1 MEIFKKVVIG
11 VLISVCAYLVKDYLF
26 YGGIMPVNA
35 ATINDTTYR
44 TRNLTGGTNEKN
56 DYINSANHFLG
67 LFYDF
72 NDFTLASDE
81 DTVIFSYS
89 INFFNDDGQTFDVN
103 ERVTL
108 VVDYTQDGT
117 SYTNITYFGTAQ
129 DGYAVFTH
137 LPLGATIKRF
147 NIAAEPLPS
156 TGTSFSSPNFTVGYR
171 VHVNDEVMTLL
182 SDSSMLFEIY
192 SNTLPINSIKS
203 VVSNILTAIKSQANN
218 STSTSEEN
226 TAADFTADTTTSDQ
240 ASSLE
245 SELTSGSDNH
255 INSINSM
262 DVGLDSNA
270 SSFIW
275 SIIERLK
282 NTNAKVSGFFIS
294 ILSVSI
300 VKLVLGR

>member
-1 MEIFKKVVIG
+1 MEILKKVVIG

-44 TRNLTGGTNEKN
+44 TRNLTGGTNDKN
-56 DYINSANHFLG
+56 DFINSGTTFLG
-67 LFYDF
+67 LYYDF
-72 NDFTLASDE
+72 NDFTISDDE

-89 INFFNDDGQTFDVN
+89 INFFNNSGQTFDIN

-108 VVDYTQDGT
+108 VVDYTQNGT
-117 SYTNITYFGTAQ
+117 TYSDVTYFGTAQ

-137 LPLGATIKRF
+137 LPLGAKIKRF
-147 NIAAEPLPS
+147 NIAAEPVPS
-156 TGTSFSSPNFTVGYR
+156 CVGGSCSQSYSVGYR
-171 VHVNDEVMTLL
+171 VHVNETCMTLL
-182 SDSSMLFEIY
+182 SDSTLLFEIF

-203 VVSNILTAIKSQANN
+203 IVSNILTAINSQANN

-226 TAADFTADTTTSDQ
+226 TATDFTADTTSSSQ

-245 SELTSGSDNH
+245 SELTAGSDNH

-282 NTNAKVSGFFIS
+282 NTNAKVSCFFIS

-300 VKLVLGR
+300 IKLVLGR